1 MRDGREGPVSG
12 TEAVLVY
19 IKQPSQA
26 FTLCVNLGILL
37 FLLLT

>member
-19 IKQPSQA
+19 IKLRARHS
-26 FTLCVNLGILL
+26 LCVNLGILL